1 MEFLLKKGSIFG
13 IFLFLIITNNNHVIK
28 SKCPEDMGY
37 IPAGEFMIGCD
48 NELSQCFKEELP
60 RNKITITKPYCVDKY
75 TVTQREFKTV
85 MSRNPSFFKDC
96 GEKCPVDSVVWTDA
110 YNYCTK
116 LGKRLLTEA
125 EWEVIR
131 TLIEVFSAVTSEL
144 YVYMNNT
151 MKQAYLST
159 ATSNL
164 LDLKAKEYGV
174 KRKDAVK
181 TEGKVL
187 FSRLLPKNVN
197 VVIPAGSIVATGIDQ
212 SGNDKKYITTS
223 QAVLQSGEKE
233 VLVPVIAEHPG
244 ASYNIGSSAIKHS
257 PWGHQ
262 RLLDSLE
269 TNREFT

>member
-125 EWEVIR
+125 EWEYAARGGENTKYYWGNKMDETYTWYGGNSGSQPNPVG
-131 TLIEVFSAVTSEL
+131 LKKPNKYGLEL
-144 YVYMNNT
+144 
-151 MKQAYLST
+151 
-159 ATSNL
+159 
-164 LDLKAKEYGV
+164 
-174 KRKDAVK
+174 
-181 TEGKVL
+181 
-187 FSRLLPKNVN
+187 
-197 VVIPAGSIVATGIDQ
+197 
-212 SGNDKKYITTS
+212 
-223 QAVLQSGEKE
+223 LQSFTMMRLEK
-233 VLVPVIAEHPG
+233 LMLKLIH
-244 ASYNIGSSAIKHS
+244 YMIIF
-257 PWGHQ
+257 
-262 RLLDSLE
+262 LLNLTQYQSNGL
-269 TNREFT
+269 